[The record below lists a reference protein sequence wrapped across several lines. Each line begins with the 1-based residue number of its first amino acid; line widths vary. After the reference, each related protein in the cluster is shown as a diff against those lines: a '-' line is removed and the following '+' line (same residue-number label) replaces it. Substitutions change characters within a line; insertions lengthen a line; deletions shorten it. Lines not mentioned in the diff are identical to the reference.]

1 MYKAGKVLF
10 FQLTLMF
17 VPNILFA
24 QSHIVHGV
32 VHAFDSIPLIGAEVM
47 IKSLKQSVFTDS
59 SGIFVAPCNEKD
71 KLKISAYGFSD
82 QKVKIDKKTKIVA
95 VNLSLKGNE
104 ALNEEI
110 RASAIGYG
118 YVLDKD
124 KTTATASLRKKEA
137 SFSRYNNMY
146 QLLTGQFPGVEVS
159 NGEVII
165 RGTSSYN
172 SSSAAL
178 IVVDGV
184 IMESNI
190 LNTLRPMEIK
200 DVYVIKDGSAAVYG
214 SRGANG
220 VLIIET
226 LKGGDVYQ

>member
-1 MYKAGKVLF
+1 MFKSGKILL
-10 FQLTLMF
+10 FQLSMMF
-17 VPNILFA
+17 ISNILFA

-47 IKSLKQSVFTDS
+47 IKSIKQSVYTDS
-59 SGIFVAPCNEKD
+59 SGVFVAPCNEKD
-71 KLKISAYGFSD
+71 KLKITAYGFSD
-82 QKVKIDKKTKIVA
+82 QKVKINKKTKLVA
-95 VNLSLKGNE
+95 VNLSLKGNAE
-104 ALNEEI
+104 LKEEI

-124 KTTATASLRKKEA
+124 KTTATEGLRKNEA
-137 SFSRYNNMY
+137 SFSRYTNMY

-165 RGTSSYN
+165 RGTNSLN

-184 IMESNI
+184 IMESDI
-190 LNTLRPMEIK
+190 LNVLRPVGIK
-200 DVYVIKDGSAAVYG
+200 NVYVIKDGSAAVYG

-220 VLIIET
+220 VVLIET
-226 LKGGDVYQ
+226 NRGGDNVQ

>member
-1 MYKAGKVLF
+1 
-10 FQLTLMF
+10 MF
-17 VPNILFA
+17 ISNTLFA

-47 IKSLKQSVFTDS
+47 IKSMKQSVFTDS

-71 KLKISAYGFSD
+71 KLKITAYGFSD
-82 QKVKIDKKTKIVA
+82 QKVKINKKTKIVA

-118 YVLDKD
+118 YVYDKD
-124 KTTATASLRKKEA
+124 KTTATESLRKNEA
-137 SFSRYNNMY
+137 SFSRYNTMY
-146 QLLTGQFPGVEVS
+146 QLLSGQFPGVEVS

-165 RGTSSYN
+165 RGTSSFN

-178 IVVDGV
+178 IVVDGI
-184 IMESNI
+184 IMGSDI
-190 LNTLRPMEIK
+190 LDVLRPVEIK
-200 DVYVIKDGSAAVYG
+200 NIYVIKDGSAAVLWVAR
-214 SRGANG
+214 SQWSTAH
-220 VLIIET
+220 
-226 LKGGDVYQ
+226 